1 MVDFHSHI
9 LPYID
14 DGAKNFD
21 MSLDML
27 RISQGEGVE
36 YVCATPHFIPGE
48 IELDRKIF
56 DVKLDNLIKLA
67 EYKGIK
73 VKLLP
78 GLEIYITPELPKLY
92 SEKKIWGLNDSKYL
106 LIELPMQ
113 EVPLYTEEVLYE
125 LRLLGATPIIAHP
138 ERNIAFMKNHSILPN
153 LLKQGTLAQV
163 NSGSIE
169 GKYGKNIKK
178 FAEHLVKNNMVNLLG
193 SDGHNQGTR
202 STSVINALEN
212 IKKLNL
218 ELYQWMQLNNLRV
231 IQGMEI
237 EPLEVKKA
245 KKTFGFIKV
254 FSRSRVTIN
263 KY

>member
-1 MVDFHSHI
+1 VVDFHSHI

-48 IELDRKIF
+48 IELDRKTF

-67 EYKGIK
+67 EYKEIK
-73 VKLLP
+73 VKLLS
-78 GLEIYITPELPKLY
+78 GMEIYITPELSKLY
-92 SEKKIWGLNDSKYL
+92 SEKRIWGLNDSSYL

-125 LRLLGATPIIAHP
+125 LRLLGVTSIIAHP
-138 ERNIAFMKNHSILPN
+138 ERNIAFMEDQSILVN
-153 LLKQGTLAQV
+153 ILKQGTLAQV
-163 NSGSIE
+163 NSGSLQ
-169 GKYGKNIKK
+169 GFYGKNIKS
-178 FAEHLVKNNMVNLLG
+178 FAEHLVKNNMINLLG
-193 SDGHNQGTR
+193 SDGHNNGVR
-202 STSVINALEN
+202 STKIIDALEC

-218 ELYQWMQLNNLRV
+218 ELYQWMELNNLRV
-231 IQGMEI
+231 IQGMEV
-237 EPLEVKKA
+237 EPLGIKKA
-245 KKTFGFIKV
+245 KKTLGFNKV
-254 FSRSRVTIN
+254 FQEA
-263 KY
+263 KLL